1 MRQTEVRIGSN
12 PLPGNIPTRA
22 QPRVGKVELGDIVAA
37 VEWCVRVWL
46 QGALPMEEHE
56 RTWRRSGAGSITSH
70 DGGRAGRGR
79 SPLQLE
85 RSDAA
90 AIGRR

>member
-1 MRQTEVRIGSN
+1 
-12 PLPGNIPTRA
+12 
-22 QPRVGKVELGDIVAA
+22 
-37 VEWCVRVWL
+37 
-46 QGALPMEEHE
+46 MEEHE